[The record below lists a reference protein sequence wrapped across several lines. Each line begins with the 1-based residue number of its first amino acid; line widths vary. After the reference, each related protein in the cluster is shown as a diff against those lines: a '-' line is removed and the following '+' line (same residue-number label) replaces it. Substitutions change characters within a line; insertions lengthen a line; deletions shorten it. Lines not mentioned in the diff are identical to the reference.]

1 MNISRLCFVFSLI
14 LTALPAAAEAPLRT
28 QASPP
33 TALDRYV
40 AAKDDHFAWKVISQT
55 PVAGGTFTVI
65 ELTSQ
70 QWLTEK
76 EVDKP
81 VWKHWLKV
89 ITPDKV
95 ENPVGLLMIGGGSN
109 DKPAPEKADAN
120 LTMIALTA
128 KSVVA
133 ELSNVPSQ
141 PLVFV
146 GDGESRKEDDIIAFC
161 WDKFLRTGDERWPT
175 RLPMTKAAVRA
186 LDAITAFS
194 ATEQGGKNKVEK
206 FFVAGAS
213 KRGWT
218 TWTTAAVDP
227 RVVGIAPIVIDVLN
241 LVPSLAHHWECYGF
255 WAPAIEPYTKI
266 KLAEWAGTPEFQK
279 LADIEDPWEYRARFT
294 LPKYIINSAGD
305 QFFPSECSHFYFDGL
320 PGQKWLRYV
329 PNSNHSLKGTDAWM
343 SLLAFYNASTTGA
356 KLPVLTWA
364 SSGEGQLRVTSQDK
378 PSEVLLWQATNEK
391 ARDFRLESLGPGWK
405 SSKLTPAG
413 DDVWEAKLAR
423 PDKGWTAFF
432 IEMTFPNNAGF
443 PFKFTTEVRVTP
455 EEKPFKY
462 EAPKGRPQ

>member
-1 MNISRLCFVFSLI
+1 MTTLRLLPFLAAAFSLP
-14 LTALPAAAEAPLRT
+14 ALADTSRIA
-28 QASPP
+28 ASPP

-40 AAKDDHFAWKVISQT
+40 AVKDECFAWKVVSQT
-55 PVAGGTFTVI
+55 AVAGGKFTVI

-95 ENPVGLLMIGGGSN
+95 ENSVALLMIGGGSN
-109 DKPAPEKADAN
+109 DRPAPEKPDGN
-120 LTMIALTA
+120 LTMIALAA

-141 PLVFV
+141 PLVFT
-146 GDGESRKEDDIIAFC
+146 GDGTPRKEDDIIAFC
-161 WDKFLRTGDERWPT
+161 WDKFLRTGDDRWPT

-206 FFVAGAS
+206 FFVTGAS

-241 LVPSLAHHWECYGF
+241 LAPSLAHHWECYGF
-255 WAPAIEPYTKI
+255 WAPAIKPYSDI
-266 KLAEWAGTPEFQK
+266 KLHEWAGTPEFKK
-279 LADIEDPWEYRARFT
+279 LAAIEDPWEYRARFT

-305 QFFPSECSHFYFDGL
+305 QFFPCECSQFYFDGL
-320 PGQKWLRYV
+320 PGPKWLRYV
-329 PNSNHSLKGTDAWM
+329 PNSNHSLKGSDAWM
-343 SLLAFYNASTTGA
+343 SLLAFYNASSTGA
-356 KLPVLTWA
+356 KLPELTWTSTA
-364 SSGEGQLRVTSQDK
+364 EGSLRVTTKAKPDK
-378 PSEVLLWQATNEK
+378 VLLWQANNEK
-391 ARDFRLESLGPGWK
+391 ARDFRLETLGPVWK
-405 SSKLTPAG
+405 SEPLAPAADG
-413 DDVWEAKLAR
+413 AWEAKLAK

-432 IEMTFPNNAGF
+432 IELTFPNPAGF
-443 PFKFTTEVRVTP
+443 PFTFTTEVRVTP
-455 EEKPFKY
+455 EMKPFKY
-462 EAPKGRPQ
+462 EAPKKRPE

>member
-1 MNISRLCFVFSLI
+1 MSIFRFSSLLLC
-14 LTALPAAAEAPLRT
+14 ALPLSVARADSSRIL
-28 QASPP
+28 ASPP

-40 AAKDDHFAWKVISQT
+40 AEKDDQFAWKVVSQV
-55 PVAGGTFTVI
+55 PVAGGKFTVI

-70 QWLTEK
+70 QWLTDK

-89 ITPDKV
+89 LTPDKV
-95 ENPVGLLMIGGGSN
+95 ENTTGLLMIGGGN
-109 DKPAPEKADAN
+109 NTRPAPEKADSN
-120 LTMIALTA
+120 LTMIALAA

-133 ELSNVPSQ
+133 ELTNVPSQ

-146 GDGESRKEDDIIAFC
+146 GDGKPRVEDDIIAYC

-186 LDAITAFS
+186 LDAMTAFS
-194 ATEQGGKNKVEK
+194 ATEQGGNNKVEK

-218 TWTTAAVDP
+218 TWTTAAVDS

-241 LVPSLAHHWECYGF
+241 LAPATAHHWECYGH

-266 KLAEWAGTPEFQK
+266 KLAEWAGTPEFKK
-279 LADIEDPWEYRARFT
+279 LAAIEDPWEYRARFT

-305 QFFPSECSHFYFDGL
+305 QFFPCESSHFYYDGL
-320 PGQKWLRYV
+320 PGPKWLRYV
-329 PNSNHSLKGTDAWM
+329 PNTNHSLKGSDAWM

-356 KLPVLTWA
+356 KLPELTWT
-364 SSGEGQLRVTSQDK
+364 SSGEGKLRVTTKDQ
-378 PSEVLLWQATNEK
+378 PSDVLLWKATNPK
-391 ARDFRLESLGPGWK
+391 ARDFRLETLGPVWK
-405 SSKLTPAG
+405 SEKLAPAG
-413 DDVWEAKLAR
+413 EGVWEAAMAK
-423 PDKGWTAFF
+423 PEEGWTGFF
-432 IEMTFPNNAGF
+432 IELTFPNPAGF
-443 PFKFTTEVRVTP
+443 AFKFTTEVRVTP
-455 EEKPFKY
+455 EAKPFKY
-462 EAPKGRPQ
+462 LAPAGRPQ